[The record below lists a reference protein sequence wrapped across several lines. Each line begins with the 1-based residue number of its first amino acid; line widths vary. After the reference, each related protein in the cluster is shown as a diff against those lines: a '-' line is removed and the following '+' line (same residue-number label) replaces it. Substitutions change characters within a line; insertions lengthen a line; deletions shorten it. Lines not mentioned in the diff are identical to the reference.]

1 MASPSLVPT
10 TQLNMICLD
19 MLWYFQITWS
29 CPDHPA
35 EHSATFIADKQCS
48 MVSEY
53 EPDLGQ
59 QVQKTFE
66 TKGVKYEWWSPFEI
80 SRRGAILKLP
90 NIKDILTLKWQERW
104 QQPVQYCPSFQKPCA
119 GSALLGRP
127 TAIKI
132 LVSIMIVLLPLFLIT
147 MAKRF
152 DVRDFSLDI
161 FQSSRHL
168 SWPSVAVSRT
178 HRWPWSFHFYTFLHL
193 QLLRSITTRF
203 SIAW

>member
-1 MASPSLVPT
+1 MAKPSLVPT

-35 EHSATFIADKQCS
+35 EHSATFVADKQCS

-66 TKGVKYEWWSPFEI
+66 TKGVKYEW
-80 SRRGAILKLP
+80 
-90 NIKDILTLKWQERW
+90 NIKKRGDTKIAKYKGYSHFEMARAVTA
-104 QQPVQYCPSFQKPCA
+104 A
-119 GSALLGRP
+119 GSVLSVLSKAVCW
-127 TAIKI
+127 
-132 LVSIMIVLLPLFLIT
+132 VSFARKT
-147 MAKRF
+147 NCNE
-152 DVRDFSLDI
+152 DFSFHYDRSPPPLPHHNGQTVWCERLLI
-161 FQSSRHL
+161 GYMSFQSSRHL
-168 SWPSVAVSRT
+168 SGPSVAVSRT